1 MRLTVLLAVPSAVG
15 LFIFGGPLTAT
26 LFHYGKFTGI
36 DVEMTRQALVSYGV
50 GLLGL
55 IVIKILAPGF
65 YARQDIRTPV
75 KIALV
80 VLAATQLS
88 NYFFVPVFG
97 HAGLALSISFGATI
111 NAALL
116 FLGLRRRGYYH
127 PLPGWGLFLA
137 QVISAVLLLAG
148 VLLWFAHNFDWVA
161 LGARPLVRIALFR
174 LRSG

>member
-1 MRLTVLLAVPSAVG
+1 
-15 LFIFGGPLTAT
+15 
-26 LFHYGKFTGI
+26 
-36 DVEMTRQALVSYGV
+36 MTRQALVSYGV
-50 GLLGL
+50 GLIGL

-80 VLAATQLS
+80 VLAVTQLS
-88 NYFFVPVFG
+88 NIVFVPMFG

-137 QVISAVLLLAG
+137 QVTAAVLLLSG
-148 VLLWFAHNFDWVA
+148 VLLWFAQTFDWVGM
-161 LGARPLVRIALFR
+161 GARPLMRVTLLGACLVLCAVVYFGTLWLTGLKFSTFR
-174 LRSG
+174 KRAI